1 MIILIDLL
9 RNKAVGQ
16 FKNIKD
22 AMAYAKEEGINNITW
37 ETKKEAR
44 N

>member
-22 AMAYAKEEGINNITW
+22 AIAYAKEEGIQKVT
-37 ETKKEAR
+37 
-44 N
+44 